1 MRILITNALIAYGTN
16 FDIIE
21 GELQIEGNK
30 ISYVGPIREPRVSNI
45 DKIIDAKNNL
55 LIPGFKNAHTHTAMT
70 FVRSLADQ
78 YPLQEWLFNEIF
90 PREAK
95 LTFDDI
101 YYFSLLGFMEY
112 LRNGIT
118 SCFDMYTNDYA
129 FAKASEETGFRS
141 VISCSAN
148 DFGGMDSIEEDYL
161 KLNNISEL
169 ISYRLGIHAEY
180 TTSLDNIR
188 KLKNLS
194 DKYNAPIYAHMSET
208 KKEVEECVSRY
219 GISPVALFEKEGLF
233 KHGGGIYHGVWLS
246 DEDIEIL
253 KNNNVGVVLNPSSN
267 IKLASG
273 VAPIKK
279 LITNNIS
286 LGIGTDGAGSNNA
299 LDMFREMY
307 LATCLPNL
315 SSCEANTINPKD
327 ILRAATVGGATIMG
341 LNDNGSI
348 MEGMKADIVM
358 IDLNSPNMRPHNRII
373 ENLVFS
379 GNPSNVLMTIV
390 NGQILYDNGCYT
402 TIDKEK
408 VIYSCEKNM
417 EKFR

>member
-219 GISPVALFEKEGLF
+219 GISPVALFEK
-233 KHGGGIYHGVWLS
+233 
-246 DEDIEIL
+246 
-253 KNNNVGVVLNPSSN
+253 
-267 IKLASG
+267 
-273 VAPIKK
+273 
-279 LITNNIS
+279 
-286 LGIGTDGAGSNNA
+286 IG
-299 LDMFREMY
+299 
-307 LATCLPNL
+307 
-315 SSCEANTINPKD
+315 
-327 ILRAATVGGATIMG
+327 RAHV
-341 LNDNGSI
+341 
-348 MEGMKADIVM
+348 
-358 IDLNSPNMRPHNRII
+358 
-373 ENLVFS
+373 
-379 GNPSNVLMTIV
+379 
-390 NGQILYDNGCYT
+390 
-402 TIDKEK
+402 
-408 VIYSCEKNM
+408 
-417 EKFR
+417 